1 MRIEDMLVSMSDVV
15 LNKFLK
21 SIGTASVN
29 ALVGGVAG
37 LAAKIPRLELTEK
50 IKQQAVQEGLYH
62 FVRDEGVAD
71 AIIESQHLRPSSHS
85 TSFGRKTVFMFC
97 GAPTPD
103 NYAKNLTDSN
113 ALLKNNLWEGQYNP
127 YINPTGVATAIRFT
141 PSMDDL
147 KNYTCRALTDGVM
160 MYEGYCILPE
170 HAVEKVKMVPDL
182 VRDEGGTPVK
192 NENGTYEVRF
202 RQASPEELSE
212 DGKTYNAKSDYLEFM
227 KQKAIEYG
235 YMNKKG
241 EPIFKLGVKTVAAF
255 DSFRMEKDEAAINF
269 SQNWRE
275 VGANFLESLK
285 RRFSFKNTIGKS
297 PEETLADFSF
307 RGKNPYRD
315 PKFAMTVARFQSEQ
329 GLSQLDLKEVLS
341 DFNLSKDG
349 EFFQK
354 KFGQI
359 GDDITKKGIHGKE
372 HSNRVAL
379 TAMLIARNE
388 GIFENDTDNRIK
400 EILSAAA
407 MYHDAGRILDN
418 GPHARNSA
426 RKISKMDLT
435 YIDGTPFPEEDKKM
449 VMALAEAHEGKPD
462 KIEKMIKRYKI
473 QDPANIEMLRRLNSI
488 VRDADALDRVRIDT
502 KFPNYKVNLNPK
514 YLVNNTSKRLINA
527 AYQLE
532 FLTKKIP
539 NMNNIFSLGATKQ
552 DGSKIIEKDAKE
564 FNDRVVVKESDLT
577 HVQPVKLD
585 TELQKDNG
593 NIESEISDEE
603 LTQ

>member
-1 MRIEDMLVSMSDVV
+1 MKIEDMIVSMSDAV

-29 ALVGGVAG
+29 TLVGGVAG
-37 LAAKIPRLELTEK
+37 LFAKIPRFELTEK
-50 IKQQAVQEGLYH
+50 IKQQAAQEGLYH
-62 FVRDEGVAD
+62 FVRDESVAD

-85 TSFGRKTVFMFC
+85 TSYGRKTVFMFC
-97 GAPTPD
+97 GAPSPD
-103 NYAKNLTDSN
+103 NYAKNLTDNN
-113 ALLKNNLWEGQYNP
+113 ALSKNNLWESQYNP
-127 YINPTGVATAIRFT
+127 YINPTGVATAIKFT
-141 PSMDDL
+141 PDMDDL
-147 KNYTCRALTDGVM
+147 KNYTCRALTDGAM

-170 HAVEKVKMVPDL
+170 NAVEKVKMVPDL
-182 VRDEGGTPVK
+182 VRDDAGNPIK
-192 NENGTYEVRF
+192 NEKGSYEARF
-202 RQASPEELSE
+202 REANPEELSE
-212 DGKTYNAKSDYLEFM
+212 DGKTYNAKADYLEFM
-227 KQKAIEYG
+227 KEKAIEYG
-235 YMNKKG
+235 YLNKKG
-241 EPIFKLGVKTVAAF
+241 EPTFKIVAKTVATLDA
-255 DSFRMEKDEAAINF
+255 FRMETDEAAINF

-275 VGANFLESLK
+275 VGQNLLDSLK
-285 RRFSFKNTIGKS
+285 RTFSFKKAIGKS
-297 PEETLADFSF
+297 PEETLEDFSF
-307 RGKNPYRD
+307 KGKNPYRD
-315 PKFAMTVARFQSEQ
+315 PKFAVTVAKLQSEQ
-329 GLSQLDLKEVLS
+329 GLSQLDLKDVLS

-349 EFFQK
+349 EFFEK

-359 GDDITKKGIHGKE
+359 GNDITKRGIHGKE

-388 GIFENDTDNRIK
+388 GILENDNDNRIK

-462 KIEKMIKRYKI
+462 KIEKMIKKYKI
-473 QDPANIEMLRRLNSI
+473 QDPANIEMLRRLNSV

-532 FLTKKIP
+532 FLTKRIP
-539 NMNNIFSLGATKQ
+539 NMNNILVYGKT
-552 DGSKIIEKDAKE
+552 EKDGTDVINRSAKE
-564 FNDRVVVKESDLT
+564 FNERVVVKESELT
-577 HVQPVKLD
+577 PMQTVKENND
-585 TELQKDNG
+585 IAKESSTP
-593 NIESEISDEE
+593 NIKQDEISME
-603 LTQ
+603 